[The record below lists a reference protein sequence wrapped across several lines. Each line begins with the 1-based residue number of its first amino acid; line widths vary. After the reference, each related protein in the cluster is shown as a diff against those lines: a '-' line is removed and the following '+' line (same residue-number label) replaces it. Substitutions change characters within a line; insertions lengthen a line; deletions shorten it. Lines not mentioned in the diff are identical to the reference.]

1 MARLPINIGQQVN
14 DRTGDIL
21 RVAFDKTNKN
31 FEELYSAVENIDV
44 QIPTD
49 LSEFNNDVGFV
60 TANNIPSPTEVEYI
74 ELQDRFTLTEPVFF
88 EKVVGV
94 SEIDYIDEGLSIT
107 RDARTPETDGGG
119 IYNLEEEEQWDA
131 LVSPVGLLWNTDGW
145 GNFDDVKERQYVN
158 LRQALKNRI
167 GENITTTE
175 LVAHDTIND
184 KYYKFQFTAW
194 AQGAQHDGNFAYFRT
209 LIDTTNQIGITFTD
223 GTNQVT
229 APDRFRKYP
238 QTYVGDTSAYQLVLE
253 DAGKHVYAFGVTIT
267 IPSRNQVDFPIGS
280 VIKIV
285 AENQQVVL
293 APSSGVNISSATSIA
308 SENGSWTIPPNAI
321 ATLIKTRQGTD
332 TRDDIWRLSVPQQ
345 NTSLPFLEVTNDPF
359 ITQSAILG
367 TPVSFVRTAEGSE
380 TDAIDTGL
388 TLARGAVGALYNTDL
403 ENEYDDDNHTSPL
416 GTEWNSDGWGDL
428 LNLSTR
434 SYGTLRAVLNNAI
447 GNNIVDAELVMHDT
461 INNKYYKFD
470 FSEWGGNNGGSFA
483 YTRTQVADPNYF
495 EKTDNGSE
503 IDIIIPD
510 DGNGSGVGITRGVN
524 QGIFNPYREEG
535 WNSEISPEGTLWNID
550 GWDDL
555 SNVTSRTF
563 LPFNSAYN
571 GQLGNR
577 VPNSRA
583 VMYVPD
589 NEKYY
594 AIQWLNWTQ
603 NNAGGG
609 FSYIRREIDLSKVN
623 EGIIFA
629 DGSVI
634 KTAEGLGR
642 VKSTASNNRRI
653 EEAVGSKT
661 VSVTE
666 KTTYNIDAVASRS
679 VTNQGIIWLDSA
691 VYPEIVEIL
700 NTPSDAGITDYSTIE
715 FSIDN
720 VNWYVWGGATSFSGT
735 ERGYSI
741 PTTVT
746 YNQGDTIY
754 FRYLGG
760 GAPVVW
766 WNKNELPSG
775 GTNFRGAVIDYH
787 AYTGEATWIGS
798 IHIVDDDGDENI
810 SHSEV
815 SSGSTDSENDDLW
828 FVDNEGTIKYRRIDG
843 EPKTLKVHWTAKV
856 FYGSETYD

>member
-1 MARLPINIGQQVN
+1 MVKQTINIGTTAN
-14 DRTGDIL
+14 DRTGDPL
-21 RVAFDKTNKN
+21 RTSFQKVNQN
-31 FEELYSAVENIDV
+31 FTEVYNALEGID
-44 QIPTD
+44 IPINTSD
-49 LSEFNNDVGFV
+49 LINDSGFI
-60 TANNIPSPTEVEYI
+60 TSNSIPSQTEASHLEVTERYT
-74 ELQDRFTLTEPVFF
+74 LGSPVTFT
-88 EKVVGV
+88 KVVGV
-94 SEIDYIDEGLSIT
+94 DETDEIDTGLT
-107 RDARTPETDGGG
+107 LARDPTSVPGNGGL
-119 IYNLEEEEQWDA
+119 YNSEAEELWDSRI
-131 LVSPVGLLWNTDGW
+131 SPVGLLWNWDGW
-145 GNFDDVKERQYVN
+145 DNLDTVKQRQYVN

-167 GENITTTE
+167 GENIIGAE

-184 KYYKFQFTAW
+184 KYYTFQFTVW
-194 AQGAQHDGNFAYFRT
+194 TQGAQHDGLFAYSRR
-209 LIDTTNQIGITFTD
+209 LIDVSSSVGITFAD
-223 GTNQVT
+223 GTNLIT
-229 APDRFRKYP
+229 APERFSKYP
-238 QTYVGDTSAYQLVLE
+238 QTYVGDTSAYTLVLE
-253 DAGKHVYAFGVTIT
+253 DAGKHVYAFGVTIA
-267 IPSRNQVDFPIGS
+267 IPSRLTVDYPIGS

-285 AENQQVVL
+285 AENQDVTL
-293 APSSGVNISSATSIA
+293 APVAGVSISSSTSTA
-308 SENGSWTIPPNAI
+308 EENGSWVIPANSI
-321 ATLIKTRQGTD
+321 ATLIKTRQGTS
-332 TRDDIWRLSVPQQ
+332 TRNDIWRLSIPAINPV
-345 NTSLPFLEVTNDPF
+345 LPYLKLTNDAF
-359 ITQSAILG
+359 ITLDAILG

-403 ENEYDDDNHTSPL
+403 ENEYNDINHTSPL

-428 LNLSTR
+428 LNLPTR

-483 YTRTQVADPNYF
+483 YTRTQVVDPNYF
-495 EKTDNGSE
+495 EKSDNGSE

-535 WNSEISPEGTLWNID
+535 WVEEVSPEGTLWNID

-563 LPFNSAYN
+563 LPFYDAYN
-571 GQLGNR
+571 GGLGNN
-577 VPNSRA
+577 VPNSKA
-583 VMYVPD
+583 IMYVPD

-603 NNAGGG
+603 NNVGGG
-609 FSYIRREIDLSKVN
+609 FSYIRREIDLSRVN
-623 EGIIFA
+623 EGIRFS

-653 EEAVGSKT
+653 EEVVGSKT

-666 KTTYNIDAVASRS
+666 KTTYNIDAIASRS
-679 VTNQGIIWLDSA
+679 VAAEGIIWIDSA

-700 NTPSDAGITDYSTIE
+700 NNPSNAGITDSSTIE

-720 VNWYVWGGATSFSGT
+720 INWYVWSGATSFIGT

-746 YNQGDTIY
+746 YNQDDTIY

-775 GTNFRGAVIDYH
+775 RIDFRGAVIDYH

-843 EPKTLKVHWTAKV
+843 ESKTLKVHWTAKV